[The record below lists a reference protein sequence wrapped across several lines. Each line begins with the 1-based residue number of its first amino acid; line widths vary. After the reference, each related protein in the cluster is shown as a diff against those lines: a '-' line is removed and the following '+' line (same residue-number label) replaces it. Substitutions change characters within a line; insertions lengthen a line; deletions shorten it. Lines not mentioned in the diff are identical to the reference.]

1 MYDPSSFANPTPLAQ
16 AHISRDVL
24 PRGGTSHRR
33 LSSKISY
40 SKISSEEPSIDED
53 ETISEIFSVY
63 KESPKYKRPIL
74 EDMEKAEDWW
84 CRVGRGNA
92 VKTRRVELAVVSW
105 PLPKNYSSRSYE
117 SSLDGAASECS
128 NK

>member
-1 MYDPSSFANPTPLAQ
+1 MWLINYTGTTDGIDQEWTRRTLLLLLRKEVSEVNGCHYTFPQLSRRSFRNQ
-16 AHISRDVL
+16 SNSGMWEV
-24 PRGGTSHRR
+24 TSD
-33 LSSKISY
+33 LK
-40 SKISSEEPSIDED
+40 
-53 ETISEIFSVY
+53 
-63 KESPKYKRPIL
+63 
-74 EDMEKAEDWW
+74 DWW
-84 CRVGRGNA
+84 CRDGRGNA